1 MRNRTSGR
9 GMWAQAMF
17 FAAIASPARGQSGL
31 FTVDRYVDI
40 ERVSAPRIS
49 PDGNHVVFSR
59 SHVDLMKDAWVGMLW
74 EMEADGTR
82 QRALVRGGEPQ
93 WSPDGTRIA
102 YFADAEGTTQ
112 LWVRYMDAEGAVV
125 QVTRGTKS
133 PTAFR
138 WAPDSRSIAFTMPV
152 ADSGGW
158 VIGMPRA
165 PAGAKWTA
173 PPRVVTRLQYRA
185 DRVGFLDDDWSQ
197 LFVVSAE
204 GGVPRQVTH
213 GAFNV
218 GAREDGIPGDVGLE
232 WLPGGKSILVDGNDA
247 PGAALQ
253 FNISNLYAVDL
264 ASGALRRLTPATGFW
279 HTPVVSPDGKWV
291 AFTGFAKTN
300 TSYHTSDIYVMHPDG
315 SVLRLLSA
323 GFDRDPAAVT
333 WADNETLLFNAEDHG
348 SVNTWTASLTAKGP
362 AVKAAS
368 NGVHVL
374 ALGSLSVK
382 SGVGVATRAAP
393 QQPAEVVRFSLK
405 KPWDLVQLTHVNDA
419 VLSGLRFGE
428 LEEIQFQTG
437 GVTKVQGW
445 VVKPPGFDPS
455 QKYPLIMEIHGGP
468 WAMYN
473 VAFNSVFQNFAA
485 AGFLVVYVNPR
496 GSTGYGTEFGNAID
510 KAYPSVDYDDLM
522 AGVDEVIGRGW
533 VDTTRMFVGGCSGGG
548 VLSSWTIGHTTRFA
562 AAAVRCPVIDWIS
575 FAGQTD
581 VPLFGGDMF
590 SRPFWEDP
598 APWLKTSPIMY
609 VGNIKTPTLIM
620 TGDLDLRTPM
630 PQSEELFAALKVRG
644 VPTTLL
650 RFAGEFHGTSSKPS
664 NWIRTQL
671 YMMSWYNKYGPGK

>member
-1 MRNRTSGR
+1 MRHRAWGLGLGAIVMLGAR
-9 GMWAQAMF
+9 LPAQA
-17 FAAIASPARGQSGL
+17 GL
-31 FTVDRYVDI
+31 FTVDRYFDI
-40 ERVSAPRIS
+40 ERVSSPRIS
-49 PDGNHVVFSR
+49 PDGNHIVFSR
-59 SHVDLMKDAWVGMLW
+59 AHVDQMKDAWVGMLW

-82 QRALVRGGEPQ
+82 QRELVKGGNPH

-102 YFADAEGTTQ
+102 YMAEADGKPQ
-112 LWVRYMDAEGAVV
+112 IWVRYMDAEGAVV
-125 QVTRGTKS
+125 QVTRGTAS
-133 PTAFR
+133 PTAFE
-138 WAPDSRSIAFTMPV
+138 WAPDSKSIAFTMPV
-152 ADSGGW
+152 SDTGGW
-158 VIGMPRA
+158 AIGMPHP
-165 PAGAKWTA
+165 PAGAKWTPA
-173 PPRVVTRLQYRA
+173 PRVVTRLEYRA
-185 DRVGFLDDDWSQ
+185 DREGFLDDDWNQ

-213 GAFNV
+213 GAFNI
-218 GAREDGIPGDVGLE
+218 GSREDGIPGDIGLE
-232 WLPGGKSILVDGNDA
+232 WLPDGKTILVDGNDA
-247 PGAALQ
+247 PGAELQ
-253 FNISNLYAVDL
+253 FNISNIYAVDI
-264 ASGALRRLTPATGFW
+264 ATGVMRRLTPDNGFW

-291 AFTGFAKTN
+291 AFTGFAKTSA
-300 TSYHTSDIYVMHPDG
+300 SYHTSDIYLMHPDG

-323 GFDRDPAAVT
+323 GLDRDPESVT
-333 WADNETLLFNAEDHG
+333 WADNETLLFDAEDHG
-348 SVNTWTASLTAKGP
+348 TVNTWTASLTAKGP
-362 AVKAAS
+362 SIKAAS
-368 NGVHVL
+368 NGVHVV
-374 ALGSLSVK
+374 ALGSFSVK

-393 QQPAEVVRFSLK
+393 QQPAEVVKFSLK
-405 KPWDLVQLTHVNDA
+405 KPYDLQPLTHVNDA
-419 VLSGLRFGE
+419 VLAGLRFGE
-428 LEEIQFQTG
+428 LEEIRYQTG

-455 QKYPLIMEIHGGP
+455 KKYPLIMEIHGGP

-473 VAFNSVFQNFAA
+473 VAFNPSYQNFAA

-522 AGVDEVIGRGW
+522 AGVDDVISRGW

-548 VLSSWTIGHTTRFA
+548 VLSSWTIGHTNRFA
-562 AAAVRCPVIDWIS
+562 AAAVRCPVTDWIS

-590 SRPFWEDP
+590 TRPFWEDP
-598 APWLKTSPIMY
+598 APWLKQSPIMY

-620 TGDLDLRTPM
+620 TGDLDLRTPI
-630 PQSEELFAALKVRG
+630 PQSEELYAALKLRG

-671 YMMSWYNKYGPGK
+671 YMMSWYNKYGPPH